1 MYQKQLKDMAR
12 CSTSINI
19 HVIQIDFNYIREE
32 ALEIC
37 LNLPSKPSIH
47 VHYIANAWPIKWE
60 VTEIYFWKMS
70 CFQYFVS
77 ASNFSLL
84 EAESSGTLTSSL
96 SGHGTGQ
103 LYPSSEVVMAVVK
116 RQLSRGAYPQKK
128 KKQGQWYTWH

>member
-47 VHYIANAWPIKWE
+47 VHYIAMLDQLNGKSLKYTSE
-60 VTEIYFWKMS
+60 MS

-84 EAESSGTLTSSL
+84 EAESSGTL
-96 SGHGTGQ
+96 
-103 LYPSSEVVMAVVK
+103 A
-116 RQLSRGAYPQKK
+116 
-128 KKQGQWYTWH
+128 